1 MVLLFM
7 PAGIFWV
14 FIICQLKGR
23 DASSFMAS
31 TTRAVL
37 GIRGGENL
45 EDQRNFT
52 SVSID
57 TPTNSG
63 QNSSNSYTGNKPE
76 PQNSEI
82 DIDSGMMRVVD
93 PMMIDDDIFSEN
105 NLVAEQHDL
114 YNTLG
119 NPPEPP
125 KALSERSGITA
136 YVPNMIEEEDDDG
149 SSRAQEHTR

>member
-1 MVLLFM
+1 
-7 PAGIFWV
+7 
-14 FIICQLKGR
+14 
-23 DASSFMAS
+23 
-31 TTRAVL
+31 
-37 GIRGGENL
+37 
-45 EDQRNFT
+45 
-52 SVSID
+52 
-57 TPTNSG
+57 
-63 QNSSNSYTGNKPE
+63 
-76 PQNSEI
+76 
-82 DIDSGMMRVVD
+82 MMRAVD

-149 SSRAQEHTR
+149 DDNIKRNNEFKATIPSSDPLLATQDFSLP